1 MVQYV
6 SVNVIWPKSQF
17 NKSKLRTKTG
27 TEVSVN
33 LLSKEI
39 GNPNDWTNFPHKLIL
54 TDAQVWRL
62 EKGFGK

>member
-1 MVQYV
+1 MAQYV
-6 SVNVIWPKSQF
+6 SVNVIWSKSQF
-17 NKSKLRTKTG
+17 NKLKLRTKTG

-39 GNPNDWTNFPHKLIL
+39 GNPNDGTNFPHKLIL